1 MRIECSQTSDQA
13 SLDQDSIL
21 GTLESY
27 ATLTDESGKMLAEL
41 ARQLSRAGRKV
52 DELKG
57 LSETIILESRTW
69 RLLEFIARVQESS
82 PCDMEFDGKI
92 C

>member
-1 MRIECSQTSDQA
+1 MKCSKTKEQA
-13 SLDQDSIL
+13 SLDQNSIL

-69 RLLEFIARVQESS
+69 RLLEFIARVQENS
-82 PCDMEFDGKI
+82 PSDMEFDGEMR
-92 C
+92 